1 MADLAVS
8 LGRLK
13 LKNPI
18 TVASGTFGFG
28 REYASYY
35 SLSELGAV
43 ITSAVTLEK
52 RVGNKPPRLAETPA
66 GILNSIGLEN
76 PGVEHFLQ
84 EDLPYLQRSGATV
97 IVNIAGRT
105 VEEYRAV
112 AERLSQ
118 AEGIAALEVN
128 ISCPNVKEGGITFGT
143 EPQMAQRVTASVRE
157 VWPGPLIV
165 KLSPNVTDIAL
176 LARAVVEAGAEI
188 LSLINTITGM
198 AIDPETWQ
206 PKLGNIVGGLSGPA
220 IKPVAVR
227 MVWQVAQAVDVPI
240 IGMGGIVAVEDVVEF
255 LLAGA
260 TAVSVGT
267 GNFRQPT
274 LARDLVGELDEYL
287 TTHQLTTVQQLIG
300 QVGKGGDRWR
310 TCV

>member
-1 MADLAVS
+1 MADLTVS

-287 TTHQLTTVQQLIG
+287 
-300 QVGKGGDRWR
+300 
-310 TCV
+310 